1 MAGVMGRI
9 LCIDYGLKRCGLA
22 VTDPERIIA
31 TALATVEAHRLTDFL
46 KDYLSK
52 ETVDTFVV
60 GLPRNL
66 DGSDTDATQP
76 VRHFAGRLRR
86 AFPGLPVV
94 FADEQYS
101 SVMAARA
108 LSEMGLGRRRR
119 RDKGLVDRTAAT
131 LILMDYLQS
140 RSGGAAR
147 G

>member
-1 MAGVMGRI
+1 MGRV

-31 TALATVEAHRLTDFL
+31 TGLATVEAHTLVDFVRT
-46 KDYLSK
+46 YISR
-52 ETVDTFVV
+52 EVVDTIVV

-86 AFPGLPVV
+86 AFPGIPVV

-108 LSEMGLGRRRR
+108 ISEMGLGRKRR
-119 RDKGLVDRTAAT
+119 RDKGLIDRTAAT
-131 LILMDYLQS
+131 LILQDYLQS
-140 RSGGAAR
+140 RSGGTR

>member
-1 MAGVMGRI
+1 MACLMGRV

-31 TALATVEAHRLTDFL
+31 TALATVDAHTLV
-46 KDYLSK
+46 DYLRAYISR
-52 ETVDTFVV
+52 EVVDTIVV

-86 AFPGLPVV
+86 AFPAIPVV

-108 LSEMGLGRRRR
+108 LSEMGLGRKRR
-119 RDKGLVDRTAAT
+119 RDKGLIDRTAAT
-131 LILMDYLQS
+131 LILQDYLQS
-140 RSGGAAR
+140 RSGGAR

>member
-1 MAGVMGRI
+1 MGRV

-22 VTDPERIIA
+22 VTDPERIIS
-31 TALATVEAHRLTDFL
+31 TALATVEAHTLVDFL
-46 KDYLSK
+46 RAYISR
-52 ETVDTFVV
+52 EVVDTIVV

-86 AFPGLPVV
+86 AFPGIPVV

-108 LSEMGLGRRRR
+108 LTEMGLGRKRR
-119 RDKGLVDRTAAT
+119 RDKGLIDRTAAS
-131 LILMDYLQS
+131 LILQDYLQS
-140 RSGGAAR
+140 RSGGSR

>member
-1 MAGVMGRI
+1 MARLMGRV

-22 VTDPERIIA
+22 VTDPERIIS
-31 TALATVEAHRLTDFL
+31 TALATVEAHTLVDFL
-46 KDYLSK
+46 RAYISR
-52 ETVDTFVV
+52 EVVDTIVV

-86 AFPGLPVV
+86 AFPGIPVV

-108 LSEMGLGRRRR
+108 LSEMGLGRKRR
-119 RDKGLVDRTAAT
+119 RDKGLIDRTAAT
-131 LILMDYLQS
+131 LILQDYLQS
-140 RSGGAAR
+140 RSGGSR

>member
-1 MAGVMGRI
+1 MGRV

-22 VTDPERIIA
+22 VTDPERIIS
-31 TALATVEAHRLTDFL
+31 TALATVEAHTLVDFL
-46 KDYLSK
+46 RAYISR
-52 ETVDTFVV
+52 EVVDTIVV

-86 AFPGLPVV
+86 AFPGIPVV

-108 LSEMGLGRRRR
+108 LSEMGLGRKRR
-119 RDKGLVDRTAAT
+119 RDKGLIDRTAAT
-131 LILMDYLQS
+131 LILQDYLQS
-140 RSGGAAR
+140 RSGGSR

>member
-1 MAGVMGRI
+1 MGRV

-22 VTDPERIIA
+22 VTDPERIIS
-31 TALATVEAHRLTDFL
+31 TALATVDAHTLVEFL
-46 KDYLSK
+46 RAYISR
-52 ETVDTFVV
+52 EVVDTIVV

-86 AFPGLPVV
+86 AFPGIPVV

-101 SVMAARA
+101 SLMAARA
-108 LSEMGLGRRRR
+108 LSEMGLGRKRR
-119 RDKGLVDRTAAT
+119 RDKGLIDRTAAT
-131 LILMDYLQS
+131 LILQDYLQS
-140 RSGGAAR
+140 RSGGSR

>member
-1 MAGVMGRI
+1 MGRI
-9 LCIDYGLKRCGLA
+9 LCIDYGQRRCGLA

-31 TALATVEAHRLTDFL
+31 TGLATVEAHRVTDYL
-46 KDYLSK
+46 RDYLSR
-52 ETVDTFVV
+52 EVVDTIVV

-94 FADEQYS
+94 FADEQYT
-101 SVMAARA
+101 SVLAARA
-108 LSEMGLGRRRR
+108 LSEMGLGRKRR

-131 LILMDYLQS
+131 LILQDYLLS
-140 RSGGAAR
+140 RRGGEAR